1 MLPFTN
7 LNLSPLL
14 FTFAIMFGVLVHD
27 TNIDKATKVAF
38 APPALAASTAS
49 ANAVD
54 SMISKSEHTHV
65 ERTSLSSYASSVPKT
80 QPPRDDERRYI
91 QNKKQNLGS
100 SDEHTY
106 LWPSV

>member
-1 MLPFTN
+1 MFPSVNPLPFV
-7 LNLSPLL
+7 
-14 FTFAIMFGVLVHD
+14 FTLAIMFGVLVHD

-38 APPALAASTAS
+38 APPALAASTAA

-65 ERTSLSSYASSVPKT
+65 ERTSLSSFASSVPKT
-80 QPPRDDERRYI
+80 QPPRDDDRRYI